1 MDIISYEIPI
11 VINSNKQE
19 VPIFMQEQNM
29 KTQMPYLA
37 NQDEQFLHI
46 EKLIDLKRKML
57 HDKQKKLKFISKQ
70 NRFLDV
76 IKDDYAKYYEYI
88 SKQKQDQI
96 KALEILNTYI
106 HDLTISGKLTRNN
119 IDDANFEQ
127 EKIFREIKS
136 IRKGLDDII
145 SDTNY
150 MDAQNNI

>member
-11 VINSNKQE
+11 VINSNKQQL
-19 VPIFMQEQNM
+19 PIFMQKNIQQN
-29 KTQMPYLA
+29 QLPPLA
-37 NQDEQFLHI
+37 EQDERFLHI
-46 EKLIDLKRKML
+46 EKLIDAKRKML

-76 IKDDYAKYYEYI
+76 IKDDYSKYYSYI

-96 KALEILNTYI
+96 KALEILNNYI
-106 HDLTISGKLTRNN
+106 NDLTTSGKLTKNN

-150 MDAQNNI
+150 MQN